1 MQSVE
6 EREEGR
12 VVYQERLQ
20 RMFCKCNQSEVIM
33 DKQLR
38 AEVIQTV
45 ANAMKTYNE
54 KWVTADV
61 LCEHVGTLTP
71 RWLKDHG
78 QAFNRTRVE
87 WNEKDAN
94 GNVRHVVSKD
104 WLYPLNEIKEWIMN
118 GKIKEL
124 TS

>member
-1 MQSVE
+1 M
-6 EREEGR
+6 
-12 VVYQERLQ
+12 VYQERLQ
-20 RMFCKCNQSEVIM
+20 RMFCQCNQSEVIM

-94 GNVRHVVSKD
+94 GNVRHVVS
-104 WLYPLNEIKEWIMN
+104 
-118 GKIKEL
+118 
-124 TS
+124 

>member
-20 RMFCKCNQSEVIM
+20 RMFCQCNQSEVIM

-104 WLYPLNEIKEWIMN
+104 WLYPLNEIKEWIIT